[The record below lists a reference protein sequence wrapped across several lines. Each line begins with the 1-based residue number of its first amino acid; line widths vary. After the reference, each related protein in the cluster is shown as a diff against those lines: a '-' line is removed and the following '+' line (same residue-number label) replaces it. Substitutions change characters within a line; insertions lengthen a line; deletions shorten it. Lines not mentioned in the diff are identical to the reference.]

1 MQTLL
6 RVLTFG
12 LLALAA
18 VVALVSAKLQD
29 ADPWED
35 GSRGPRLDKWQ
46 GVFRLGALKLQIA
59 MHVSRP
65 RGRIGA
71 GRNEAGRTS
80 SPGLNGANN

>member
-18 VVALVSAKLQD
+18 AAALVSAKLRD
-29 ADPWED
+29 ADECEE
-35 GSRGPRLDKWQ
+35 GPSAQRADNWQ
-46 GVFRLGALKLQIA
+46 GVFRLGALKLRIA

-65 RGRIGA
+65 RERISG
-71 GRNEAGRTS
+71 
-80 SPGLNGANN
+80 

>member
-6 RVLTFG
+6 RVLAFG

-29 ADPWED
+29 ADPSED
-35 GSRGPRLDKWQ
+35 GPSDRRADAWQ
-46 GVFRLGALKLQIA
+46 GVFRLSALKLRIA

-65 RGRIGA
+65 RERISG
-71 GRNEAGRTS
+71 
-80 SPGLNGANN
+80 

>member
-1 MQTLL
+1 MQALL

-29 ADPWED
+29 ANAWED
-35 GSRGPRLDKWQ
+35 GSCERRADDWQ
-46 GVFRLGALKLQIA
+46 GVFRVGALKLRIA

-65 RGRIGA
+65 RDRISG
-71 GRNEAGRTS
+71 
-80 SPGLNGANN
+80 